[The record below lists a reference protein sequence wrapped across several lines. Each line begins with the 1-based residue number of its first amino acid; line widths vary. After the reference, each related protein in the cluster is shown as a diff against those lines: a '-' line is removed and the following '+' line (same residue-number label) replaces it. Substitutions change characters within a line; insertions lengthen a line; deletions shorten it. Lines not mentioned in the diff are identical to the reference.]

1 VRQPYTKRSP
11 VFLGLPAAALAVLE
25 ASGTYRSFEAKTEVY
40 RQGDAAR
47 YLYRVLEGRIN
58 LVAASV
64 DGREMIVR
72 VMYPGDLLGLS
83 AVISRGLYEV
93 TASVVIKSR
102 IQAIPATA
110 FLGLIESRPEAMA
123 CVSRALAEEY
133 LDIAERAQILQLN
146 GSTPACL
153 ARVLLE
159 CAPEKNSTSPFQFLF
174 THTEVANM
182 VGCSRESVSRTFGS
196 FRRNHYIKIS
206 GATITILQPG
216 SLLNVGRA

>member
-1 VRQPYTKRSP
+1 LRQPYTPRSP
-11 VFLGLPAAALAVLE
+11 VFLGLPAGALAVLDT
-25 ASGTYRSFEAKTEVY
+25 SGTYRFFEAKTEVY
-40 RQGDAAR
+40 RQGDGAR

-102 IQAIPATA
+102 IQAIPSAV
-110 FLGLIESRPEAMA
+110 FLDLLENRPEAMA
-123 CVSRALAEEY
+123 CVARALADEY
-133 LDIAERAQILQLN
+133 LDIVERAQILHLN
-146 GSTPACL
+146 GSTPARL

-159 CAPEKNSTSPFQFLF
+159 CAPGDNATSPFQFLF

-196 FRRNHYIKIS
+196 FRRNHFINIS

-216 SLLNVGRA
+216 SLLNVGRP